1 MKSELKVKV
10 EVNGASKYK
19 LEYEG
24 KKEDTLDIAIDGLQG
39 LKKKLCP
46 SYEDEIT

>member
-1 MKSELKVKV
+1 VKDELKIKI

-24 KKEDTLDIAIDGLQG
+24 SKEDSLDIAINALQT
-39 LKKKLCP
+39 LKKKLIP
-46 SYEDEIT
+46 GSEFE